1 MQLTWSTQ
9 ALTAMG
15 TSADRQRPTNPV
27 ISSTPKGI
35 PMNVN
40 RRTVLLSSLG
50 GATAGIISAV
60 VGNSLID
67 SLTTSPRKTR
77 WHYHVDESTST
88 DDINAWLRDRTDTGT
103 KTLSGVHTTSTQLVV
118 PSDTRLDLSGCTL
131 IRGHSAGGNGGA
143 TIVNSDQEKGNHNI
157 TIIGGI
163 LLVAPH
169 HVGKHFGFV
178 NVSELRISDNTIKGA
193 AGDFMAVLKNCN
205 NVSITRLQWSGSS
218 RHGED
223 GLHLYGGSNYNISDC
238 HIRSGDDALAL
249 TVEAPD
255 NTVLE
260 NVNVTNCSLSSTM
273 ASAIKI
279 HAKSKARDA
288 AVRSIH
294 ITNVSIVQPAL
305 NTGHDAIRMLDE
317 SSDDNKVHSI
327 TLSSISIDN
336 SGGPGTGVR
345 ASGIDQL
352 RLDNI
357 SIRNIQGQSVWVS
370 GKSRDHKDLI
380 LENILMTDQKSGSG
394 PGITV
399 SEAERFTI
407 STCVIDNPAAHGILV
422 RNSNYGIIR
431 GNTISGSPQSAIR
444 IEHSSDLTLT
454 ANVLPMNESTVT
466 EVADSSGNSYD
477 SGVAGSSAR
486 RPARIEPAE
495 GG

>member
-1 MQLTWSTQ
+1 
-9 ALTAMG
+9 
-15 TSADRQRPTNPV
+15 
-27 ISSTPKGI
+27 
-35 PMNVN
+35 MNVN
-40 RRTVLLSSLG
+40 RRTILLSSLG
-50 GATAGIISAV
+50 GATAGIVSAT
-60 VGNSLID
+60 VGNSLLD
-67 SLTTSPRKTR
+67 SLTTPPRKTR
-77 WHYHVDESTST
+77 WHFHVDESTST

-103 KTLSGVHTTSTQLVV
+103 KALSGVHTTSTQLLV

-143 TIVNSDQEKGNHNI
+143 TIVNTDQEKGNHNI

-163 LLVAPH
+163 LRIAPH
-169 HVGKHFGFV
+169 HAGKHFGFV
-178 NVSELRISDNTIKGA
+178 NVSGLRISDNTIEGA

-218 RHGED
+218 HHGED

-238 HIRSGDDALAL
+238 HIQSGDDALAL

-279 HAKSKARDA
+279 HAKSKARNA
-288 AVRSIH
+288 AVRHIH

-317 SSDDNKVHSI
+317 SSEDDKVYGI

-336 SGGPGTGVR
+336 SGGPGTGIR

-352 RLDNI
+352 TLDNV
-357 SIRNIQGQSVWVS
+357 SVRNIQGQSVWAS
-370 GKSRDHKDLI
+370 GKSRNHTDLI
-380 LENILMTDQKSGSG
+380 LENILMTDQKPGSG

-399 SEAERFTI
+399 SEANRFTI
-407 STCVIDNPAAHGILV
+407 STCAIHNPAAHGILV
-422 RNSNYGIIR
+422 QNSSFGILR
-431 GNTISGSPQSAIR
+431 GNTVLGSPQSAIR
-444 IEHSSDLTLT
+444 IEHSDQLTLT
-454 ANVLPMNESTVT
+454 ANVLPMNQSTVT
-466 EVADSSGNSYD
+466 EVGDSSGNSYD
-477 SGVAGSSAR
+477 SEAPADSANRTSAR
-486 RPARIEPAE
+486 TESAA